1 MHVAD
6 CVVRSIGRSVGEA
19 PGLALGGCLGLRE
32 VPTRCFVASS
42 RLSLRRFASLLS
54 MSGAALLTSS
64 ILLAAPLVG
73 LYLLHLY
80 QVR

>member
-1 MHVAD
+1 
-6 CVVRSIGRSVGEA
+6 
-19 PGLALGGCLGLRE
+19 
-32 VPTRCFVASS
+32 
-42 RLSLRRFASLLS
+42 LSLRRFASLLS

-64 ILLAAPLVG
+64 ILPAAPLVG

>member
-1 MHVAD
+1 MWPTALFAL
-6 CVVRSIGRSVGEA
+6 SVE
-19 PGLALGGCLGLRE
+19 ALGRALGCCLARFVKCRL
-32 VPTRCFVASS
+32 VASLPGFVPKL
-42 RLSLRRFASLLS
+42 RCVDASLRCVEE
-54 MSGAALLTSS
+54 GAASLTSS